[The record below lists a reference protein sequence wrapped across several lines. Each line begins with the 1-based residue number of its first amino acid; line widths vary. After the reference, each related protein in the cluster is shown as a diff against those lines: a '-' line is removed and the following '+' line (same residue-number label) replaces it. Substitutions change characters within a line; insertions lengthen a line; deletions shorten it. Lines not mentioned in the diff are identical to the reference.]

1 MLVQNALDLNDS
13 ENMKEMIMLKN
24 VIYIG
29 GGEGIGQGHI
39 EQNEDY
45 YDELSPIQYYKY
57 RKEVFEYI
65 NNKSG

>member
-24 VIYIG
+24 MIYIG
-29 GGEGIGQGHI
+29 GGGIGQGHI

-45 YDELSPIQYYKY
+45 YDELSHIQY
-57 RKEVFEYI
+57 
-65 NNKSG
+65 